1 MFDNGDGKRQGSVG
15 IYVRSVGG
23 DWLQLG
29 DDIIGEEDY
38 DFSGSSLAI
47 NDAGDVVVVGSPQ
60 ANAPFGS
67 SKRGAVTVYEFNPI
81 EEGWQK
87 RGSRIEGEKNGDQ
100 FGSSVVISNSG
111 DSIAAGAYLNDGTS
125 DTEGQVR
132 VYDWDG
138 NSWSQ
143 RGDDIDGENQFDYS
157 GYSVSLSAD
166 GNIVASGARFTDDG
180 AGRNAG
186 HARIFEW
193 TGESPIVDPTEACE
207 DDPDFRKG
215 RNNQNCED
223 FLRRNTV
230 RKCNRNH
237 RGGKVLDFCKRTC
250 GEAAVEVGCDAF
262 DFVLD

>member
-1 MFDNGDGKRQGSVG
+1 MGFGASMDINGAGDTVAIGSVFDNGAGVRQGSVG
-15 IYVRSVGG
+15 ICVRSVGG
-23 DWLQLG
+23 NWLQLG
-29 DDIIGEEDY
+29 DDIIGDEDY
-38 DFSGSSLAI
+38 DFSGSSVAI
-47 NDAGDVVVVGSPQ
+47 NEAGDVVVVGSPQ
-60 ANAPFGS
+60 ANAPTGS
-67 SKRGAVTVYEFNPI
+67 SKRGAVTVYEFNPRS
-81 EEGWQK
+81 EDGWQK
-87 RGSRIEGEKNGDQ
+87 RGSRIEGEEDGDT

-111 DSIAAGAYLNDGTS
+111 ESIAVGAYLNDGTS

-143 RGDDIDGENQFDYS
+143 RGNDIDGENQFDYS

-193 TGESPIVDPTEACE
+193 TGKSPIIEDPTEEAACE

-215 RNNQNCED
+215 
-223 FLRRNTV
+223 
-230 RKCNRNH
+230 
-237 RGGKVLDFCKRTC
+237 
-250 GEAAVEVGCDAF
+250 
-262 DFVLD
+262 